1 MKTMK
6 TLKFTTLVVLLAI
19 GSYSCTNNSED
30 DLIIPNNDVAL
41 ARYTENI
48 KPIIDNNCVSCHGTT
63 NPNAGLSLTNYIQVR
78 QAVLNNGLIN
88 RISRTSGDPQLM
100 PTTGRMPQ
108 QTIDLVSQWQAD
120 GLLE

>member
-1 MKTMK
+1 MKTIK
-6 TLKFTTLVVLLAI
+6 TLQFTSLVVLLAI
-19 GSYSCTNNSED
+19 GSCTNNSED

-41 ARYTENI
+41 VRYTENI
-48 KPIIDNNCVSCHGTT
+48 KPIMDNNCVSCHGTT
-63 NPNAGLSLTNYIQVR
+63 NPNSGLSLTNYSQVR

-108 QTIDLVSQWQAD
+108 QTIDLVNQWQTD

>member
-1 MKTMK
+1 MK
-6 TLKFTTLVVLLAI
+6 TLKLTTLALIIAI
-19 GSYSCTNNSED
+19 GSYSCSNNSED
-30 DLIIPNNDVAL
+30 DLIIPNNNVAL

-48 KPIIDNNCVSCHGTT
+48 KPIMDNNCVSCHGTT